1 MKIIAHR
8 GNNIEKVENN
18 ISGILKTLSYSYID
32 GVEIDVRMTKD
43 GVLVLEHN
51 LLIST
56 IQKEVKNIAKEKYKD
71 LKKLTFVKKS
81 NKYKLESLHTFFKKV
96 HTNKILMIEC
106 KEEYGRNKMFIKS
119 LLKELKK
126 QKKKNIIICSFSYDL
141 LVIFKRYSSISTG
154 LLIGYFLNLQKDY
167 QLFDYLLL
175 SVSHISFSKA
185 KKPYYLWTLNHK
197 DNFHKSSKD
206 DNFVGVI
213 TDKGYIFK
221 K

>member
-71 LKKLTFVKKS
+71 LKTGA
-81 NKYKLESLHTFFKKV
+81 Y
-96 HTNKILMIEC
+96 
-106 KEEYGRNKMFIKS
+106 
-119 LLKELKK
+119 
-126 QKKKNIIICSFSYDL
+126 IIFS
-141 LVIFKRYSSISTG
+141 
-154 LLIGYFLNLQKDY
+154 
-167 QLFDYLLL
+167 
-175 SVSHISFSKA
+175 
-185 KKPYYLWTLNHK
+185 
-197 DNFHKSSKD
+197 
-206 DNFVGVI
+206 
-213 TDKGYIFK
+213 
-221 K
+221 